1 MLELIVLVNL
11 VFSICGFVFI
21 VRMWK
26 EVKARRDY
34 YGEHFGIKRGADRV
48 TGKKQ
53 PVEPVQGFSAEQ
65 LTALSEYMNN
75 KQPDLVN
82 QQPVSEVPGTVSDG
96 DLQKIVNMVM
106 AAQREGA

>member
-34 YGEHFGIKRGADRV
+34 YGEHFGIKRGADKV
-48 TGKKQ
+48 TGQQQ

-65 LTALSEYMNN
+65 LTALSNYMNN
-75 KQPDLVN
+75 KQPQLVN
-82 QQPVSEVPGTVSDG
+82 PEPVPDMSGVINDG